1 MRQCCGNGE
10 NAASPPKPA
19 HCNWPSNALAK
30 LNWPA
35 LTPAHASAPEVRDE
49 RLRFFSTQAIPYASS
64 SAAHMFM
71 VPSAS
76 RVPTSPACIRLYC
89 GRTWARRFSCV
100 VARSPNGARKH
111 QPSVS
116 HQAAISQSSVS
127 SRSVIGHQSALARS
141 VISHRSV
148 IGRSSLSRQSVTNQ
162 SALSHQSAT
171 AQSSVG
177 HRSLGRP
184 PLNHRPLSLSL
195 SQSLSVSLG
204 LSRRRGRLYKGH
216 SSSRLS
222 FQNVVLGRHGR
233 LYSVPETCNAGA
245 SFDFQSDRCSDE
257 IPSMHGMLVYDVVA
271 SSSD

>member
-1 MRQCCGNGE
+1 MPQCSGNGE
-10 NAASPPKPA
+10 NAASPAKPP
-19 HCNWPSNALAK
+19 HCNWPSSALAK

-35 LTPAHASAPEVRDE
+35 LKPSHASAQEVREE

-64 SAAHMFM
+64 SAAYMFM
-71 VPSAS
+71 IPSAS
-76 RVPTSPACIRLYC
+76 SVPFSPACIRLYC

-100 VARSPNGARKH
+100 VARSPNGDRKH

-141 VISHRSV
+141 VVSHRSV

-177 HRSLGRP
+177 HRSVA
-184 PLNHRPLSLSL
+184 
-195 SQSLSVSLG
+195 SQPSLG
-204 LSRRRGRLYKGH
+204 HH
-216 SSSRLS
+216 SVIAQSSP
-222 FQNVVLGRHGR
+222 RHQ
-233 LYSVPETCNAGA
+233 SV
-245 SFDFQSDRCSDE
+245 
-257 IPSMHGMLVYDVVA
+257 I
-271 SSSD
+271 